1 MTARATLPVPGLLM
15 GNYPERPA
23 APSAARSR
31 APKQRAPRVTDVRLH
46 ETTFGALSDELLAA
60 ACQNVRRSLMRE
72 GFQPRHVA
80 LALALDSVKER
91 QLVGVAR
98 GYVSKRRVKCV
109 LHGKATRRKNSTAFE
124 NVQFVNA

>member
-1 MTARATLPVPGLLM
+1 MFFPGS
-15 GNYPERPA
+15 G
-23 APSAARSR
+23 
-31 APKQRAPRVTDVRLH
+31 
-46 ETTFGALSDELLAA
+46 FLLAKCNRD
-60 ACQNVRRSLMRE
+60 ACGQRTGAGGRRS
-72 GFQPRHVA
+72 VA

-109 LHGKATRRKNSTAFE
+109 LHGKATRRKNSAAFE